1 VGSHAASPQL
11 VYWTKVLKVHL
22 PFACLFVKFWTVAVM
37 ETLRK
42 LIEYE
47 EVDPSAEPEVRT
59 LRRGRLGFWHL
70 FFQSVSMISPAGAM
84 AATMTSSAN
93 YAWGAL
99 PFSYILAI
107 IAGTLLMN
115 TTVWYSMKVASSGG
129 YYAYVFAAVGPRWGL
144 ICGMMFILAY
154 FNVVTNAILFVG
166 GVFFPGFIRT
176 MTGDTYAE
184 KAWIGIMFAFILL
197 IYILAFL
204 CIRVSL
210 DYALVIGTF
219 ELVFMFACTLA
230 VIIKVGSKNTG
241 EVFNPD
247 LAPTKA
253 DIAIAAL
260 LSLFSISG
268 YSAATFLGEEAKNP
282 RRQIPIAVI
291 LAYSTVALLFFFMS
305 YGLTVG
311 WGYKDMSQFA
321 ASLVPGVIV
330 YKRYL
335 TDVVGWF
342 MVILILNAMFL
353 GALTP
358 LNSCARMI
366 FAFARE
372 GLVFPK
378 VFAVVDKKQNPV
390 VSTAVVAILATIVSL
405 IAGLAMG
412 PFNGF
417 IMLVTTASLAL
428 YVGHIIAN
436 LTLGIF
442 YYRQKQLNWFFHVI
456 VPVVASILVGFSI
469 FFTMYPYNPVTLACP
484 IWTGVWLI
492 LSIIG
497 AYLTPRH
504 RLDAAQRRF
513 ERVQD
518 LMGASYVKVNPEHE
532 ASKTKDLNDEKEDF
546 SSAMSQEAELSDKQ
560 PNYIDEEIVG

>member
-1 VGSHAASPQL
+1 MGLERFIKLL
-11 VYWTKVLKVHL
+11 VT
-22 PFACLFVKFWTVAVM
+22 
-37 ETLRK
+37 
-42 LIEYE
+42 YE
-47 EVDPSAEPEVRT
+47 SGDKAEAEHVRT

-84 AATMTSSAN
+84 AATMTSAAN

-144 ICGMMFILAY
+144 ICGMIFILAY

-166 GVFFPGFIRT
+166 GVFFPGFIQT
-176 MTGDTYAE
+176 MTGATYAE

-204 CIRVSL
+204 GIRVSL

-241 EVFNPD
+241 EVFNPH
-247 LAPTKA
+247 LAPTNA

-260 LSLFSISG
+260 LALFSISG

-335 TDVVGWF
+335 TDVIGWF

-456 VPVVASILVGFSI
+456 VPVIASILVGFSI

-518 LMGASYVKVNPEHE
+518 LMGASYVKVEG
-532 ASKTKDLNDEKEDF
+532 ASQFD
-546 SSAMSQEAELSDKQ
+546 MSGSKNEPELSVEADNAPERKSQ
-560 PNYIDEEIVG
+560 GASSKYVDDDLITATTH

>member
-1 VGSHAASPQL
+1 MGLERFIKLL
-11 VYWTKVLKVHL
+11 VT
-22 PFACLFVKFWTVAVM
+22 
-37 ETLRK
+37 
-42 LIEYE
+42 YE
-47 EVDPSAEPEVRT
+47 SGDKAEADHVRT

-84 AATMTSSAN
+84 AATMTSAAN

-144 ICGMMFILAY
+144 ICGMIFILAY

-166 GVFFPGFIRT
+166 GVFFPGFIQT
-176 MTGDTYAE
+176 MTGATYAE

-204 CIRVSL
+204 GIRVSL

-335 TDVVGWF
+335 TAVVGWF

-390 VSTAVVAILATIVSL
+390 VSTAVVAILATIVAL

-456 VPVVASILVGFSI
+456 VPVIASILVGFSI

-518 LMGASYVKVNPEHE
+518 LMGASYVKVEG
-532 ASKTKDLNDEKEDF
+532 ASQFD
-546 SSAMSQEAELSDKQ
+546 MSGSKNEPELSVEADNSPERKSQ
-560 PNYIDEEIVG
+560 GASSKYVDDDLITATTH

>member
-1 VGSHAASPQL
+1 MGLRS
-11 VYWTKVLKVHL
+11 VLRLLCSYESGDKADAENVRI
-22 PFACLFVKFWTVAVM
+22 
-37 ETLRK
+37 LRK
-42 LIEYE
+42 
-47 EVDPSAEPEVRT
+47 
-59 LRRGRLGFWHL
+59 GRLGFWHL

-84 AATMTSSAN
+84 AATMTSAAN

-115 TTVWYSMKVASSGG
+115 TTVWYSLKVASSGG
-129 YYAYVFAAVGPRWGL
+129 YYSYVFAAVGPRWGL
-144 ICGMMFILAY
+144 ICGMIFVLAS

-166 GVFFPGFIRT
+166 GVFFPGFIAT
-176 MTGDTYAE
+176 MTGATYSE

-197 IYILAFL
+197 IYFLAFL
-204 CIRVSL
+204 GIRASL
-210 DYALVIGTF
+210 DYSIVVGTF

-241 EVFNPD
+241 EVFKPS
-247 LAPTKA
+247 LAPTNA

-260 LSLFSISG
+260 LALFSISG
-268 YSAATFLGEEAKNP
+268 YSAATYLGEEAKNP
-282 RRQIPIAVI
+282 RRQIPVAVI

-311 WGYKDMSQFA
+311 WGYKNMSQFA
-321 ASLVPGVIV
+321 LSLVPGVIV
-330 YKRYL
+330 YKEYL
-335 TDVVGWF
+335 TDVIGWF
-342 MVILILNAMFL
+342 MIVLILNALFL
-353 GALTP
+353 GSLAP
-358 LNSCARMI
+358 LNSCARII

-378 VFAVVDKKQNPV
+378 VFAVVDRKQNPI
-390 VSTAVVAILATIVSL
+390 VSTAVVAFLAFLVAL
-405 IAGLAMG
+405 ITGLSMG

-417 IMLVTTASLAL
+417 LMLVTTASLAS

-442 YYRQKQLNWFFHVI
+442 YYRQKQLNWFFHVAI
-456 VPVVASILVGFSI
+456 PVVASVLVGFSI

-484 IWTGVWLI
+484 IWTGIWLI
-492 LSIIG
+492 LSIVG
-497 AYLTPRH
+497 AYLTPKH

-518 LMGASYVKVNPEHE
+518 LMGATYIKLEGASQFVMTESKKEPEISENGEIAGGDTSTCIDDEFVKF
-532 ASKTKDLNDEKEDF
+532 T
-546 SSAMSQEAELSDKQ
+546 
-560 PNYIDEEIVG
+560 

>member
-1 VGSHAASPQL
+1 VFGSTL
-11 VYWTKVLKVHL
+11 VHMGLER
-22 PFACLFVKFWTVAVM
+22 FI
-37 ETLRK
+37 K
-42 LIEYE
+42 LLVTYE
-47 EVDPSAEPEVRT
+47 SGDKAEADHVRT

-84 AATMTSSAN
+84 AATMTSAAN

-144 ICGMMFILAY
+144 ICGMIFILAY

-166 GVFFPGFIRT
+166 GVFFPGFIQT
-176 MTGDTYAE
+176 MTGATYAE

-204 CIRVSL
+204 GIRVSL

-335 TDVVGWF
+335 TAVVGWF

-390 VSTAVVAILATIVSL
+390 VSTAVVAILATIVAL

-456 VPVVASILVGFSI
+456 VPVIASILVGFSI

-518 LMGASYVKVNPEHE
+518 LMGASYVKVEG
-532 ASKTKDLNDEKEDF
+532 ASQFD
-546 SSAMSQEAELSDKQ
+546 MSGSKNEPELSVEADNSPERKSQ
-560 PNYIDEEIVG
+560 GASSKYVDDDLITATTH

>member
-1 VGSHAASPQL
+1 
-11 VYWTKVLKVHL
+11 
-22 PFACLFVKFWTVAVM
+22 M
-37 ETLRK
+37 EFLRK

-47 EVDPSAEPEVRT
+47 KVDPSTQPEVRT
-59 LRRGRLGFWHL
+59 LRRGRLRFWHL
-70 FFQSVSMISPAGAM
+70 YFQSVSMISPAGAM
-84 AATMTSSAN
+84 AATMTSSAG

-129 YYAYVFAAVGPRWGL
+129 YYAYVFAAVGPRWGV
-144 ICGMMFILAY
+144 ICGMMFILSY
-154 FNVVTNAILFVG
+154 FNVVTNGILFVG
-166 GVFFPGFIRT
+166 GVFFPGFIKT
-176 MTGDTYAE
+176 MTGATYAD

-197 IYILAFL
+197 IYILAFFG
-204 CIRVSL
+204 IRASL
-210 DYALVIGTF
+210 DYSLVIGTF
-219 ELVFMFACTLA
+219 ELLFMFACTLA
-230 VIIKVGSKNTG
+230 VVIKLGSKNTG
-241 EVFNPD
+241 QVFNPS
-247 LAPTKA
+247 LAPTRA

-268 YSAATFLGEEAKNP
+268 YSAVAFLGEEAKNP
-282 RRQIPIAVI
+282 RKQIPIAVI

-311 WGYKDMSQFA
+311 WGYKDMSQFS
-321 ASLVPGVIV
+321 ASLDPGVIV

-335 TDVVGWF
+335 TPVIGWF

-353 GALTP
+353 GSLAP
-358 LNSCARMI
+358 LNSCARLI

-372 GLVFPK
+372 GLIFPK
-378 VFAVVDKKQNPV
+378 IFATVDRKQNPI
-390 VSTAVVAILATIVSL
+390 VSTAVVAFLAAIVSL

-412 PFNGF
+412 TYNGF
-417 IMLVTTASLAL
+417 VMLVTTSSLSL

-442 YYRQKQLNWFFHVI
+442 YHRQKQLNWIFHVI
-456 VPVVASILVGFSI
+456 IPVIASILVGFSI

-518 LMGASYVKVNPEHE
+518 LMGASYVKIQGATGMN
-532 ASKTKDLNDEKEDF
+532 KY
-546 SSAMSQEAELSDKQ
+546 EAELSVEDENSQSLNTQQTNDAGSK
-560 PNYIDEEIVG
+560 YVDEELIASTNE

>member
-1 VGSHAASPQL
+1 MS
-11 VYWTKVLKVHL
+11 VLK
-22 PFACLFVKFWTVAVM
+22 
-37 ETLRK
+37 K

-47 EVDPSAEPEVRT
+47 QVDTNSEPEVRT
-59 LRRGRLGFWHL
+59 LRRGRLGLWHL
-70 FFQSVSMISPAGAM
+70 YFQSVSMISPAGAM
-84 AATMTSSAN
+84 AATMTSSAG

-99 PFSYILAI
+99 PFSYLLAI

-115 TTVWYSMKVASSGG
+115 TTVWYSTKVASSGG

-144 ICGMMFILAY
+144 ICGMMFILSY
-154 FNVVTNAILFVG
+154 LNVVTNGILFVG
-166 GVFFPGFIRT
+166 GVFFPGFIQT
-176 MTGDTYAE
+176 MTGVTYTE

-204 CIRVSL
+204 GIRASL
-210 DYALVIGTF
+210 DYSLVIGTF
-219 ELVFMFACTLA
+219 ELLFMFACTLA
-230 VIIKVGSKNTG
+230 VVIKLGSKNTG
-241 EVFNPD
+241 AVFNPD
-247 LAPTKA
+247 LAPTRP

-260 LSLFSISG
+260 LALFSISG
-268 YSAATFLGEEAKNP
+268 YSAATFLGEEVKNP
-282 RRQIPIAVI
+282 RRQLPIAVI

-311 WGYKDMSQFA
+311 WGYKDMSQYA

-335 TDVVGWF
+335 TNVVGWF

-353 GALTP
+353 GALAP

-378 VFAVVDKKQNPV
+378 VFAMVDKKQNPI
-390 VSTAVVAILATIVSL
+390 VSTAVVAVLATIVAL

-412 PFNGF
+412 PYDGF
-417 IMLVTTASLAL
+417 VMLVTTASLAL

-442 YYRQKQLNWFFHVI
+442 FYRQKQLNWFFHVI
-456 VPVVASILVGFSI
+456 VPVIASILVGFSI

-492 LSIIG
+492 LSVIG
-497 AYLTPRH
+497 AYLMPRH

-518 LMGASYVKVNPEHE
+518 LMGATYVKVEG
-532 ASKTKDLNDEKEDF
+532 AAQFD
-546 SSAMSQEAELSDKQ
+546 MSGAKKEAEFSIEGSLNANEDGQNRDNPKYVDDDLIASASR
-560 PNYIDEEIVG
+560 

>member
-1 VGSHAASPQL
+1 MGL
-11 VYWTKVLKVHL
+11 ER
-22 PFACLFVKFWTVAVM
+22 FVKLLLT
-37 ETLRK
+37 
-42 LIEYE
+42 YE
-47 EVDPSAEPEVRT
+47 SGDKADAQNVRT
-59 LRRGRLGFWHL
+59 LKRGRLGFWHL

-84 AATMTSSAN
+84 AATMTSAAN

-166 GVFFPGFIRT
+166 GVFFPGFIST
-176 MTGDTYAE
+176 MTGASYAE

-204 CIRVSL
+204 GIRASL
-210 DYALVIGTF
+210 DYSLVIGTF

-241 EVFNPD
+241 EVFHPS
-247 LAPTKA
+247 LAPTRA

-268 YSAATFLGEEAKNP
+268 YSAATFLGEEVKNP

-335 TDVVGWF
+335 TAVIGWF
-342 MVILILNAMFL
+342 MVVLILNAMFL
-353 GALTP
+353 GALAP

-378 VFAVVDKKQNPV
+378 IFAVVDKKQNPV
-390 VSTAVVAILATIVSL
+390 VSTAVVAFLATIVAL

-412 PFNGF
+412 PFDGF

-442 YYRQKQLNWFFHVI
+442 YYRQKQLNWFFHVV

-469 FFTMYPYNPVTLACP
+469 FFTMYPYDPVTLACP

-497 AYLTPRH
+497 GYLTPRD

-518 LMGASYVKVNPEHE
+518 LMGATYVKVEG
-532 ASKTKDLNDEKEDF
+532 AAQFDMSGSKNEP
-546 SSAMSQEAELSDKQ
+546 ELSVEADDSHRNSEGGGGSSK
-560 PNYIDEEIVG
+560 YVDDELVTATAK

>member
-1 VGSHAASPQL
+1 MEFLRRL
-11 VYWTKVLKVHL
+11 V
-22 PFACLFVKFWTVAVM
+22 
-37 ETLRK
+37 
-42 LIEYE
+42 EYE
-47 EVDPSAEPEVRT
+47 KVDPSAEPEVRT

-99 PFSYILAI
+99 PFTYLLAI

-129 YYAYVFAAVGPRWGL
+129 YYAYVFAAVGPRWGV

-154 FNVVTNAILFVG
+154 FNVVTNGILFVG
-166 GVFFPGFIRT
+166 GVFFPGFVKT
-176 MTGDTYAE
+176 MTGVTYAE
-184 KAWIGIMFAFILL
+184 KTWIGIMFGFILL
-197 IYILAFL
+197 IYTLAFL
-204 CIRVSL
+204 GIRVSL

-219 ELVFMFACTLA
+219 ELIFMFACTLA
-230 VIIKVGSKNTG
+230 VVIKVGSKNTG

-247 LAPTKA
+247 LARTKA

-268 YSAATFLGEEAKNP
+268 YSAVAFLGEEAKNP

-311 WGYKDMSQFA
+311 WGYKKMSHFA
-321 ASLVPGVIV
+321 TSLVPGVIV
-330 YKRYL
+330 FKRYL
-335 TDVVGWF
+335 TNVVGWF
-342 MVILILNAMFL
+342 MVILIFNAMFL
-353 GALTP
+353 GALAP
-358 LNSCARMI
+358 LNSCARII
-366 FAFARE
+366 FSFARE

-390 VSTAVVAILATIVSL
+390 VSTAVVAFLATIVSL

-412 PFNGF
+412 PYNGF

-442 YYRQKQLNWFFHVI
+442 YYRQKQLNWFFHVV

-469 FFTMYPYNPVTLACP
+469 FFTMYPYDPVTLACP

-497 AYLTPRH
+497 GYLTPRD

-518 LMGASYVKVNPEHE
+518 LMGATYIKVNPEYDNGN
-532 ASKTKDLNDEKEDF
+532 SNYLDEEKADCY
-546 SSAMSQEAELSDKQ
+546 SSSLTQEAGNSDKQ
-560 PNYIDEEIVG
+560 PSYVDDEVIGASSQNQ

>member
-1 VGSHAASPQL
+1 VFGSTL
-11 VYWTKVLKVHL
+11 VHMGLER
-22 PFACLFVKFWTVAVM
+22 FI
-37 ETLRK
+37 K
-42 LIEYE
+42 LLVTYE
-47 EVDPSAEPEVRT
+47 SGDKAEADHVRT

-84 AATMTSSAN
+84 AATMTSAAN

-144 ICGMMFILAY
+144 ICGMIFILAY

-204 CIRVSL
+204 GIRVSL

-335 TDVVGWF
+335 TAVVGWF

-390 VSTAVVAILATIVSL
+390 VSTAVVAILATIVAL

-456 VPVVASILVGFSI
+456 VPVIASILVGFSI

-518 LMGASYVKVNPEHE
+518 LMGASYVKVEG
-532 ASKTKDLNDEKEDF
+532 ASQFD
-546 SSAMSQEAELSDKQ
+546 MSGSKNEPELSVEADNSPERKSQ
-560 PNYIDEEIVG
+560 GASSKYVDDDLITATTH